1 MENSK
6 FATKIGVVMAAAGS
20 AVGLGNIWRF
30 PYLTGENGGGA
41 FLLVY
46 IVCVLLVGLP
56 VMLSEFVIGR
66 RSGKNAMGAMRALSG
81 SHRWDWLGWSCVAC
95 SVLILAFYVVVT
107 GWCVRH
113 LLLSLFGA
121 APPDMVNTLIAL
133 AVNAAVLWMGVQ
145 KGIERMSRWLMPLL
159 LVLLLLLVL
168 RSFTLQ
174 GSMDGLR
181 FLFRPDW
188 GKITGDVWLS
198 ALSQAFFSLSIGLGC
213 MLTYAAYMRKDQNM
227 PRTALQVAG
236 IDTLV
241 AIVAGVAVFPAVF
254 SFGFSPAEGPQ
265 LVFSVLPSV
274 FAAMPWGGVLA
285 VCFFF
290 LLLIAAITSSVSI
303 QEIAVAY
310 LGEQHGVSRNKS
322 LILTTV
328 IAVILTVA
336 CSLSLDGAFQI
347 AGRSLFDW
355 FDFLTSKFLMPLGGM
370 GFVLFLGWFYPSEGS
385 RDELQQ
391 GSRLPHWLFLCWL
404 WAIRIPV
411 PVAIFIIFLH
421 GLGIM

>member
-81 SHRWDWLGWSCVAC
+81 SRRWDWLGWSCVAC

-168 RSFTLQ
+168 RSLTLP

-274 FAAMPWGGVLA
+274 FAAMPWGGVFA

-328 IAVILTVA
+328 IAVILAVA
-336 CSLSLDGAFQI
+336 CSLSLDGAWQI

-391 GSRLPHWLFLCWL
+391 GGSLPRWLFLCWL

>member
-41 FLLVY
+41 FLLMY

-81 SHRWDWLGWSCVAC
+81 SRRWDWLGWSCVAC

-159 LVLLLLLVL
+159 LVLLVLLVV
-168 RSFTLQ
+168 RSLTLP

-181 FLFRPDW
+181 FLFRPVW
-188 GKITGDVWLS
+188 SKITGDVWLS

-227 PRTALQVAG
+227 PRTALQVVG

-254 SFGFSPAEGPQ
+254 SFGFSPTEGPQ

-274 FAAMPWGGVLA
+274 FAAMPWGGVFA

-310 LGEQHGVSRNKS
+310 LGEQHGVSRS
-322 LILTTV
+322 RALAVTTAL
-328 IAVILTVA
+328 AVVLAVA
-336 CSLSLDGAFQI
+336 CSLSLNGAWQI

-385 RDELQQ
+385 RDELQR

>member
-81 SHRWDWLGWSCVAC
+81 SRRWDWLGWSCVAC

-107 GWCVRH
+107 GWCIRH

-145 KGIERMSRWLMPLL
+145 KGIERMSRWMMPLL

-168 RSFTLQ
+168 RSLTLP

-181 FLFRPDW
+181 FLFRPVW
-188 GKITGDVWLS
+188 SKITGDVWLS

-274 FAAMPWGGVLA
+274 FAAMPWGVVFA

-303 QEIAVAY
+303 QEISVAY
-310 LGEQHGVSRNKS
+310 LGEQHGVSRGRA
-322 LILTTV
+322 LAVTTAL
-328 IAVILTVA
+328 AVVLAVA
-336 CSLSLDGAFQI
+336 CSLSLDGVFKI

-370 GFVLFLGWFYPSEGS
+370 GFVLFLGWFYPSSSSQE
-385 RDELQQ
+385 ELQQ

-411 PVAIFIIFLH
+411 PIAVFIIFLH
-421 GLGIM
+421 GLGMV